1 MGIRMGS
8 LSGLG
13 PPCAAGGDD
22 DGLGP
27 SSPGIAGSS
36 GIFEA
41 PYGDLPECFHIS
53 PEAQTHY
60 PAEIQRAIYNVK
72 FIHYHQIQQDKFDEV
87 GAEGRGEG
95 GGRNRGRGGWNR
107 GRVSSSEGMNWGD
120 DQGHG
125 QGHGQGQGG
134 VKWSRGRGRGR
145 EEGRGG
151 KGKEQGHGRG
161 W

>member
-1 MGIRMGS
+1 MTILGLSGSQGQRKTEGGGHAACLPPGSSHNGFRPPGGGGCLPVVGIRMGS

-13 PPCAAGGDD
+13 PPCAAGADD

-41 PYGDLPECFHIS
+41 PFGDLPECFHIS

-60 PAEIQRAIYNVK
+60 PAEIQRAIHNVK

-87 GAEGRGEG
+87 GHAGGGKGGASG
-95 GGRNRGRGGWNR
+95 GGRG
-107 GRVSSSEGMNWGD
+107 
-120 DQGHG
+120 
-125 QGHGQGQGG
+125 
-134 VKWSRGRGRGR
+134 
-145 EEGRGG
+145 GG
-151 KGKEQGHGRG
+151 KLTT
-161 W
+161 

>member
-27 SSPGIAGSS
+27 ASPGIAGSS
-36 GIFEA
+36 GMFEA

-60 PAEIQRAIYNVK
+60 PMEIQRAIHNVK
-72 FIHYHQIQQDKFDEV
+72 FIHYHQMQQDKFDEV
-87 GAEGRGEG
+87 GDGLFRFVFPYTPFALPWR
-95 GGRNRGRGGWNR
+95 
-107 GRVSSSEGMNWGD
+107 SSAPHPTAATN
-120 DQGHG
+120 
-125 QGHGQGQGG
+125 
-134 VKWSRGRGRGR
+134 
-145 EEGRGG
+145 
-151 KGKEQGHGRG
+151 
-161 W
+161 

>member
-1 MGIRMGS
+1 MGS

-95 GGRNRGRGGWNR
+95 GGKGLARGSEAEAWA
-107 GRVSSSEGMNWGD
+107 GRVG
-120 DQGHG
+120 
-125 QGHGQGQGG
+125 GG
-134 VKWSRGRGRGR
+134 VMIRGIGRGRGRGR
-145 EEGRGG
+145 RG
-151 KGKEQGHGRG
+151 
-161 W
+161 